1 MPLPPQMHLWEPMCL
16 FPQWRA
22 FFTRWLVLATTWPLE
37 CQTVETSYHAQH
49 VWICIANCGY
59 AKVFVLT
66 ESWGTL
72 EYKFSFASS
81 SCQWCL
87 CEHSRLCFEIFLCV
101 GIPQHYG
108 LQRNVSH
115 GTLLLPLGSREHH
128 LSTSKKIFHLGVYP
142 QKQTLRQLNFSVALR
157 RGLAKNFSFG
167 VSQWK
172 DHDLPW
178 PFIFRSSLHHAIPL
192 FIEQVS
198 THAKDHG
205 A

>member
-1 MPLPPQMHLWEPMCL
+1 MSNTGIYQWFCLWRWWKMCNSGCVFCFLCVLPQRQAIFVKMPWPPRMHLWDPMCL
-16 FPQWRA
+16 FPQRRA
-22 FFTRWLVLATTWPLE
+22 FFTRWLVLPTTWPLE
-37 CQTVETSYHAQH
+37 CHTVETSYHAQH
-49 VWICIANCGY
+49 VWISIANCGY

-66 ESWGTL
+66 ESWVTL

-128 LSTSKKIFHLGVYP
+128 LSTSKKIFHLGFYP
-142 QKQTLRQLNFSVALR
+142 QKQMLRQL
-157 RGLAKNFSFG
+157 
-167 VSQWK
+167 
-172 DHDLPW
+172 
-178 PFIFRSSLHHAIPL
+178 
-192 FIEQVS
+192 
-198 THAKDHG
+198 
-205 A
+205 